1 MILDR
6 VSFDCYTRYYS
17 MESHVES
24 KLAHVFVNFS
34 KRTIKIVD
42 DEGYDKTVNWKW
54 DNEGSEGFSETVRD
68 IEDILDP
75 DMITY
80 SFAVQ

>member
-1 MILDR
+1 
-6 VSFDCYTRYYS
+6 

-24 KLAHVFVNFS
+24 ELAHVFVNFS
-34 KRTIKIVD
+34 KRTIKVVD

-54 DNEGSEGFSETVRD
+54 DNEGSEGFSETIKD

-80 SFAVQ
+80 CYAVT

>member
-1 MILDR
+1 M
-6 VSFDCYTRYYS
+6 S
-17 MESHVES
+17 S

-34 KRTIKIVD
+34 KRSINIVD

-54 DNEGSEGFSETVRD
+54 DAEGTEGFSETVNE
-68 IEDILDP
+68 IQDILDP

-80 SFAVQ
+80 CFGVK

>member
-1 MILDR
+1 
-6 VSFDCYTRYYS
+6 

-24 KLAHVFVNFS
+24 ELEHVFINFS

-54 DNEGSEGFSETVRD
+54 DKEGSEGFSETVKD

-80 SFAVQ
+80 CFAVT

>member
-1 MILDR
+1 MTAILDTI
-6 VSFDCYTRYYS
+6 VW
-17 MESHVES
+17 SHMVES
-24 KLAHVFVNFS
+24 ELAHVFVNFS

-54 DNEGSEGFSETVRD
+54 DNEGSEGFSETVKD

-80 SFAVQ
+80 CYAVT